1 MTVCV
6 NNREDDCFDAEKGW
20 LPPAQEEINGL
31 VPPELGNRASLR
43 LDRLVLYTM
52 WFAVATLFAL
62 CLSASSLGLLL
73 PSKPI
78 GGIPQ
83 ETYDDLVRYTKYSSG
98 AYHLLCIR
106 PLGNTLV
113 ESVIFSRASC
123 TVLGLRKLLIS
134 FLVFPP
140 VPKVMW
146 LGTIPGR
153 RSLLLSVAVRIW
165 WMF

>member
-6 NNREDDCFDAEKGW
+6 NNGDDDCSDAEKGW
-20 LPPAQEEINGL
+20 LPPAQEEIDGL
-31 VPPELGNRASLR
+31 VPLELGNRASLH
-43 LDRLVLYTM
+43 LGRLVPYMM
-52 WFAVATLFAL
+52 WLAVATLLAL

-73 PSKPI
+73 PSKLQI
-78 GGIPQ
+78 VGIPQ

-123 TVLGLRKLLIS
+123 TVLGLRKL
-134 FLVFPP
+134 FD
-140 VPKVMW
+140 
-146 LGTIPGR
+146 
-153 RSLLLSVAVRIW
+153 
-165 WMF
+165 